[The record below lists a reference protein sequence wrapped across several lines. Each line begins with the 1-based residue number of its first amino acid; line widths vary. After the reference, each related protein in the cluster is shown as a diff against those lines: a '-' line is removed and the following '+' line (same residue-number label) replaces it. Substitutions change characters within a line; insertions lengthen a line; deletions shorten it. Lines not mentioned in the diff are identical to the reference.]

1 MQAHRS
7 IVRFSLALALA
18 AASAV
23 PALAA
28 PVSMRF
34 KLDHFGYRPADTKI
48 AIVTQNPGATVEVRS
63 AVDDSVVYT
72 IPTDGGSITSKGAD
86 GAPSGDT
93 VWWVDFSPLATVGEY
108 RLYSAAIGGQS
119 YDFDIRGDVYATP
132 MRTAL
137 KSFYLQRC
145 NVPKTVAL
153 AGNWADPAP
162 CHTGDQT
169 TTNAAGHTNHG
180 TKDLRGGWHDAGDY
194 NKYVWGAASLAILN
208 MLRTY
213 EENPTVLR
221 DDDIGIPES
230 GNGLPDLLD
239 EVKVELDWFLTM
251 QLPNGSVLYQMH
263 VPGFAADSPPS
274 VDANLRYY
282 QDPTIESGAVA
293 AGSFALGS
301 RLFAAE
307 GQAVYA
313 ATLKSAALAAWTW
326 LQTQGNSNYK
336 VWAAAEV
343 FRMDPTQ
350 TAARTYVDNYYGAQW
365 AGRFFNVV
373 DYDTYAAMT
382 YVKTAGATPAVV
394 SNMLD
399 NMSNQVDYI
408 FSEDDLYRNGMPD
421 WSYYWGSN
429 AIRSGYGLFLLDAAA
444 LGATGSHTPA
454 ECVEHALDIL
464 HFFHG
469 QNTLNMLYLTNMAAA
484 GGEHSSFQFYHA
496 WYGDYL
502 NTHSRTNFVG
512 KPASIVEPDY
522 PYYKGTDNHGVSD
535 NKSSLYGPP
544 PGIVPGGP
552 NKDYTGDATPPLGSV
567 NYNRFYRD
575 WADQTVW
582 TAMTWQI
589 SENSI
594 GYQGPYVALAASFQG
609 ASVCDDDDVCE
620 AGETSANCPND
631 CPACDDDDVCESG
644 ETNANCPNDCPPP
657 CDNDDVCEDGETT
670 ATCPNDCPVCDDDDT
685 CEAGETTAN
694 CPNDCPAPDAY
705 VQYKTRVP
713 RETVGGAPIAGDNA
727 LPDDWIVTLN
737 DSALDDGD
745 ADDPEN
751 FRIRG
756 ATGLADPA
764 ELDVAGTPSSPNVH
778 YVRYAASLGP
788 ESTGAG
794 EPVAHAPRVWTVQ
807 NPYGTWTLTSSRAT
821 TLMLPAGAATGGAAS
836 APSDATHYLC
846 YKVKQTSG
854 PTRTQILA
862 RDFFDDCAL
871 DPDGAPAFDGSAA
884 EGRCLVD
891 LSKAAELCNPVAKS
905 AVEPPRLTSAVI
917 DESTPTSSASLLC
930 MKAKLARK
938 VAGSAA
944 GLLTG
949 LAEGASVSQT
959 KHVARR
965 TSNGNPV
972 ATAPGN
978 QFPNPVALD
987 TSKRAAVCIS
997 SEVLSVVPQ

>member
-1 MQAHRS
+1 MKT
-7 IVRFSLALALA
+7 IIRFSLGLALM
-18 AASAV
+18 AASAA
-23 PALAA
+23 PAFAA

-63 AVDDSVVYT
+63 AADDSVVYT

-86 GAPSGDT
+86 GPASGDT
-93 VWWVDFSPLATVGEY
+93 VWWIDFSPLQAVGEY
-108 RLYSAAIGGQS
+108 RLYSAAIAGQS
-119 YDFDIRGDVYATP
+119 YDFDIRDDVYATA

-137 KSFYLQRC
+137 KGFYLQRC

-153 AGNWADPAP
+153 AGNWADASP
-162 CHTGDQT
+162 CHMGDQT

-180 TKDLRGGWHDAGDY
+180 VKDLTGGWHDAGDY
-194 NKYVWGAASLAILN
+194 NKYVWGAVSLAILN

-213 EENPTVLR
+213 EENPQALR

-239 EVKVELDWFLTM
+239 EIKVELDWVLKM
-251 QLPNGSVLYQMH
+251 QLANGSVLYQMH
-263 VPGFAADSPPS
+263 VPGFASDSPPS
-274 VDANLRYY
+274 ADTNLRYY
-282 QDPTIESGAVA
+282 QDPNLESGSVA
-293 AGSFALGS
+293 AGIFANAS
-301 RLFAAE
+301 RIFAAE
-307 GQAVYA
+307 GEAVYA
-313 ATLKSAALAAWTW
+313 ATLRAAALDAWVW
-326 LQTQGNSNYK
+326 LQTQGSSETK
-336 VWAAAEV
+336 VWAAAEI

-350 TAARTYVDNYYGAQW
+350 TAARTFVDNFYPSQW

-373 DYDTYAAMT
+373 RYDTYAAMT

-399 NMSNQVDYI
+399 NMSDQVDYI
-408 FSEDDLYRNGMPD
+408 FSENDLYRNGMPS

-429 AIRSGYGLFLLDAAA
+429 AIRAGYGLFLLDAAA
-444 LGATGSHTPA
+444 LGATGSHTVA
-454 ECVEHALDIL
+454 DCEQHALDIL

-469 QNTLNMLYLTNMAAA
+469 QNTLNMMYLTNMAAL

-522 PYYKGTDNHGVSD
+522 PYYKGTDNHGISD

-552 NKDYTGDATPPLGSV
+552 NKDYTGTATPPGGSV
-567 NYNRFYRD
+567 YYNRFYRD
-575 WADQTVW
+575 WADQTQW
-582 TAMTWQI
+582 TAMTWEI

-609 ASVCDDDDVCE
+609 ASVCDDDDTCE
-620 AGETSANCPND
+620 AGENSANCPGD
-631 CPACDDDDVCESG
+631 CPACDDDDVCEAG

-670 ATCPNDCPVCDDDDT
+670 ATCPNDCPVCDGDDT
-685 CEAGETTAN
+685 CEPGETTAN
-694 CPNDCPAPDAY
+694 CPNDCPAPDTY
-705 VQYKTRVP
+705 VTYRTKVP
-713 RETVGGAPIAGDNA
+713 RETPGGTPLAGDNE
-727 LPDDWIVTLN
+727 LPEDWIVTLN
-737 DSALDDGD
+737 DAAIDDGD

-751 FRIRG
+751 FRIAR

-764 ELDVAGTPSSPNVH
+764 EIDAAGTPSAPDVH

-788 ESTGAG
+788 EGTGAG
-794 EPVAHAPRVWTVQ
+794 APVPHASRVWTVQ
-807 NPYGTWTLTSSRAT
+807 NSYGTWTLTSSKAT
-821 TLMLPAGAATGGAAS
+821 TLMLPAGAALGGAAS
-836 APSDATHYLC
+836 APADATHYLC
-846 YKVKQTSG
+846 YKVKQGDG
-854 PTRTQILA
+854 PHRTQVLT

-871 DPDGAPAFDGSAA
+871 DASGSPSFDGSAA
-884 EGRCLVD
+884 EGHCLVD

-905 AVEPPRLTSAVI
+905 AVEPPRMTTAVI
-917 DESTPTSSASLLC
+917 DGSTPSPAAKSLLC
-930 MKAKLARK
+930 LKAKLARK
-938 VAGSAA
+938 VAASPGS
-944 GLLTG
+944 LLTG
-949 LAEGASVSQT
+949 LAEGTGVSQS

-965 TSNGNPV
+965 TKTGDPV

-978 QFPNPVALD
+978 LFPNPVALD
-987 TSKRAAVCIS
+987 TSKRATVCIS
-997 SEVLSVVPQ
+997 SDVVSVE